1 MNRRDITLSD
11 EQQIFIDTA
20 KARKTF
26 SLTHV
31 SAAEKLL
38 LFKDCVANYQALIK
52 FFILHTTNCLNSM
65 PNLKSKIRMLQ
76 SQIIMVLLIRL

>member
-11 EQQIFIDTA
+11 EQQIFIEE
-20 KARKTF
+20 KTF

-65 PNLKSKIRMLQ
+65 PNLKSKMRMLQ